1 MIEIRHLKL
10 LCTVAEVGSL
20 KNAAEKLFLSQS
32 ALSHQLRELEQY
44 LQTPIFYRLNK
55 QLVFTPAGKVLLDA
69 SKEILSKLKSTEAN
83 IQQIMD
89 GTKGTLRIMV
99 ECYTAYHWLPMLMKE
114 FGQEFPKVDFTI
126 VFDGNQNPVEQL
138 IKGELDIAIL
148 SEYELG
154 NPLVKAEKIFDDQL
168 KVVLPAQHRLASK
181 PYLEAEDFEDMHLL
195 IHSLPLETVTLASKV
210 LIPEKINLRKVT
222 EVPITD
228 AAVEMVK
235 SHIGITT
242 MPQWI
247 FNAYEDDPDIVG
259 IPVTERGVKV
269 SWFAALLKEADRPA
283 YFDAFLDKM
292 LHLARP
298 SIENRLHENY
308 S

>member
-10 LCTVAEVGSL
+10 VCTVAEVGSL

-69 SKEILSKLKSTEAN
+69 SKEILGKLKSTEN
-83 IQQIMD
+83 TIQQIMD

-138 IKGELDIAIL
+138 IKGELDIAIM
-148 SEYELG
+148 SDYEPE
-154 NPLVKAEKIFDDQL
+154 NSLVQVERIFDDEL
-168 KVVLPAQHRLASK
+168 KVVLPAHHPLAHK
-181 PYLEAEDFEDMHLL
+181 DYLVAEDFEDQHLL
-195 IHSLPLETVTLASKV
+195 VHSLPIESVTLASKV
-210 LIPEKINLRKVT
+210 LIPEKINLRKIT

-247 FNAYEDDPDIVG
+247 FTAYEDDPAIVG
-259 IPVTERGVKV
+259 LPVTPEGIKIT
-269 SWFAALLKEADRPA
+269 WFAALLREADRPV
-283 YFDAFLDKM
+283 YFDAFLNKM

-298 SIENRLHENY
+298 SVENRLHEKY